1 MGTVRRQCHQNPHG
15 RQKQAA
21 QALAIT
27 CLAAVVVAIMAGC
40 SVASKPHPGDIP
52 AAQRS
57 RQAAPLVRN
66 RAKITSHF
74 SAGPFGLQL
83 RCSLVSDPLPGYA
96 PHSRLAGGQNFCA
109 VKHEFIFARSLTRL
123 ENCAAANDARQRADR
138 RIASLLGTH
147 AAVRLAALTYIL
159 HTPGQSA
166 GMRIYAL
173 RQIFATD
180 HFLAMALLKKY
191 LPTWQQW
198 PMLFYACKV
207 CVQCHDQ
214 QLLGPLILSLKRP
227 AIRYQLPNRPEARAI
242 REITGQPVR
251 QVLAMTFLR
260 PGPMDV
266 RIAALALL
274 RQENGP
280 AFVRHLLNHSNYRD
294 PMISAM
300 QWWIHHYHHVAV
312 STTEILWLQELYVER
327 RSPMMMRCARHW
339 RELRGH
345 VRHHTVAPAQAY
357 LLAHLQ
363 ITPLDLSRTGLLQA
377 VAAEWRRQKHLRRP
391 RPYPHAPGYPN
402 PTLRSNAPR
411 LTRLNLVL
419 LQTLFTALNHPAF
432 QQMVYR
438 AGIRSMYNHASET
451 GGLICYANAAAPAAN
466 RPHGEDESLTLH
478 TFPPLLNRSGGVYVS
493 SPMLLAAT
501 VHALSEFIFH
511 FQRVH
516 NARYVGPAVGDLAY
530 VRRMRCAVVIF
541 TSVASRAFDATLDL
555 PDGAVVDLG
564 IFHVRGPAMPS
575 GG

>member
-1 MGTVRRQCHQNPHG
+1 MAIASLAVTVG
-15 RQKQAA
+15 AF
-21 QALAIT
+21 
-27 CLAAVVVAIMAGC
+27 MAGC
-40 SVASKPHPGDIP
+40 SVARKLHPGDTP
-52 AAQRS
+52 ATQRS
-57 RQAAPLVRN
+57 RKAAPLV
-66 RAKITSHF
+66 
-74 SAGPFGLQL
+74 
-83 RCSLVSDPLPGYA
+83 
-96 PHSRLAGGQNFCA
+96 
-109 VKHEFIFARSLTRL
+109 TRL
-123 ENCAAANDARQRADR
+123 ENCTVATPARQRADH

-159 HTPGQSA
+159 HTPGQSSA
-166 GMRIYAL
+166 MRIYAL
-173 RQIFATD
+173 QQIFVTD
-180 HFLAMALLKKY
+180 RLLAIALLKKY

-227 AIRYQLPNRPEARAI
+227 AVRYQLPNRPEALAI
-242 REITGQPVR
+242 REITGQPLR

-260 PGPMDV
+260 PRPMNV

-274 RQENGP
+274 RQEKGP
-280 AFVRHLLNHSNYRD
+280 AFVRHILKHTTRPD

-300 QWWIHHYHHVAV
+300 QWWIHHYRHVAV

-327 RSPMMMRCARHW
+327 RSPMMMRCAHHW

-345 VRHHTVAPAQAY
+345 VRQQTVAPAQAY
-357 LLAHLQ
+357 LLAHLK
-363 ITPLDLSRTGLLQA
+363 IAPLDLSRTGLLQT
-377 VAAEWRRQKHLRRP
+377 VAAELRRQKHLRRP

-411 LTRLNLVL
+411 LTRLNLIL

-432 QQMVYR
+432 QHMVYR
-438 AGIRSMYNHASET
+438 VGIRSMHNHASET
-451 GGLICYANAAAPAAN
+451 GGLICYANAPAAPASAT
-466 RPHGEDESLTLH
+466 PHAADKSLTLH

-541 TSVASRAFDATLDL
+541 TSVARRAFDATLDL
-555 PDGAVVDLG
+555 PNGAVVDLG
-564 IFHVRGPAMPS
+564 IFHVRGQTMPS